1 LCAFKI
7 LPYKYERTGGM
18 MFYNPFLLPFEGDS
32 VNIGAIVGGILGGM
46 AVVVIAAVVL
56 IVIGIVIWR
65 KKTKCKCID
74 CELKVK

>member
-1 LCAFKI
+1 
-7 LPYKYERTGGM
+7 
-18 MFYNPFLLPFEGDS
+18 MFYNPFLPLFEGDS

-56 IVIGIVIWR
+56 SVIVIVILG

-74 CELKVK
+74 YELKDK